1 MGLNLPQQ
9 PERLYETNPLKLVLA
24 QLRFPPLLGFEAT
37 ATLAPFQRALADEYP
52 MLQEEQ
58 QVAFAIN
65 AEGIAATPQNKVWRF
80 RTIDGGRSIVLAR
93 DFVGL
98 EATNYTMFTEFASD
112 FRRAVAALGALDT
125 PPKVFQRLGLRY
137 LNELRHEEAHKPSDW
152 KPFLNEE
159 LLGLVGG
166 DLLGDAV
173 SQAVQEIRLNDD
185 GVMLIVRHGYFGP
198 EATDNKPFYLIDLD
212 CFSEATGEVEEDQI
226 LDRLREFHERVH
238 NLFELSLTDAMRG
251 YLGVKTEELAGA

>member
-1 MGLNLPQQ
+1 MRLNLPQQ

-37 ATLAPFQRALADEYP
+37 ATLEPIQQALADEYP
-52 MLQEEQ
+52 LLQEEQ
-58 QVAFAIN
+58 QIALAIN
-65 AEGIAATPQNKVWRF
+65 SEGIAASPQNKVWRF
-80 RTIDGGRSIVLAR
+80 RTLDSGRSIVLGR

-98 EATNYTMFTEFASD
+98 EATSYSTFPEFSEEV
-112 FRRAVAALGALDT
+112 RRVVSALDALKT

-137 LNELRHEEAHKPSDW
+137 LNELRQDDAHKPSDW

-159 LLGLVGG
+159 LLGIVGG

-173 SQAVQEIRLNDD
+173 SQAIQEIRLNDA
-185 GVMLIVRHGYFGP
+185 GVMLIVRHGYLGP

-212 CFSEATGEVEEDQI
+212 CFSEATGHVAEDEI
-226 LDRLREFHERVH
+226 LERLAEFHERVH
-238 NLFELSLTDAMRG
+238 NLFELSLTDEMRA
-251 YLGVKTEELAGA
+251 YLGVKAEELASA